1 MNQSR
6 QPEPMVKKTF
16 ENVSEMLKHTDKLK
30 KHILS
35 NRNNVLSNNHL
46 LRGREIETFI
56 RCHKGHKGHKGLM
69 FSENVENIGGTLI
82 VNNKKIIKK
91 STNSLIKNLKKFSK
105 LFKKSKYI
113 IAGGIFCKL
122 LNGQICANI
131 KYIAN
136 LESTDIDVFPS
147 DNKILQKINN
157 DLQTKNSFDVF
168 EILNTI
174 LKGEIVDR
182 KNIEVLRT
190 DFAITI
196 KIRSL
201 RCPIQLILASANPAT
216 VLFGFDIS
224 VCQICV
230 YDGELYM
237 TPECVLSMMDHVIYV
252 RGIMNSCTMHQRL
265 TKYFNRGYNLFIK
278 DYDQKLLSNEYRIF
292 NTIDNKQRR
301 NNNGINKTC
310 IEILRSIKYNRP
322 YYDYRNANS
331 FYEKYYSTESY
342 NLRDND
348 ILPNYSRSKLLNKS
362 LKLLGDSMYSSKG
375 ILINKY
381 SIEDIEDIRY
391 RLINISFNCIVKT
404 IVMKSDKKNKSEII
418 KYLISNKENIK
429 NILNDESVIN
439 IGFDINDDML
449 TYLIIIWDTLKCIKE
464 DSKLLDI
471 MKSDKKNNINN
482 IILNSLTNKTWTK
495 FKNLDTKRSYPMLN
509 ILRRPSD
516 FHLLFVNELKDKDI
530 EDFLNMNDS
539 LNIINQ
545 LLDFPPGLINIVIM
559 YYMGI
564 TVIDPRH
571 Y

>member
-1 MNQSR
+1 
-6 QPEPMVKKTF
+6 
-16 ENVSEMLKHTDKLK
+16 
-30 KHILS
+30 
-35 NRNNVLSNNHL
+35 
-46 LRGREIETFI
+46 
-56 RCHKGHKGHKGLM
+56 
-69 FSENVENIGGTLI
+69 
-82 VNNKKIIKK
+82 
-91 STNSLIKNLKKFSK
+91 
-105 LFKKSKYI
+105 
-113 IAGGIFCKL
+113 
-122 LNGQICANI
+122 
-131 KYIAN
+131 
-136 LESTDIDVFPS
+136 
-147 DNKILQKINN
+147 
-157 DLQTKNSFDVF
+157 
-168 EILNTI
+168 
-174 LKGEIVDR
+174 
-182 KNIEVLRT
+182 
-190 DFAITI
+190 
-196 KIRSL
+196 
-201 RCPIQLILASANPAT
+201 
-216 VLFGFDIS
+216 
-224 VCQICV
+224 
-230 YDGELYM
+230 
-237 TPECVLSMMDHVIYV
+237 
-252 RGIMNSCTMHQRL
+252 MNSCTMHQRL